1 MDAVFLVIV
10 EMFDNFGDGWGG
22 GLRLVVRTLGGG
34 RSLSRSLS
42 LSGGALEHSLSLPD
56 GMSSARESF
65 GLTQIRTACKPS
77 LLHASEGGCCVFPIS
92 IVRFITTHIDYVRKP
107 RKALRTATTRLEYDT
122 RKVCT
127 VAPYM

>member
-77 LLHASEGGCCVFPIS
+77 LLHASEGGVLCLSHFH
-92 IVRFITTHIDYVRKP
+92 R
-107 RKALRTATTRLEYDT
+107 ALYYNSHRL
-122 RKVCT
+122 CT
-127 VAPYM
+127 QAPQGHSELLPPD